1 MKPPNHLRAGCHY
14 SSPIHSGDGDVV
26 MDQGTVPQQRQPLWE
41 AVVAENSPVTTWVIQ
56 GLGWTSPV
64 AIALIHRW
72 PELIC
77 YPV

>member
-41 AVVAENSPVTTWVIQ
+41 AVVAENSPVTT
-56 GLGWTSPV
+56 
-64 AIALIHRW
+64 
-72 PELIC
+72 
-77 YPV
+77 